1 MSKFKIESI
10 LVEVSTQVFNCT
22 NLNEGKNII
31 ISLLERK
38 NINEVDKKIILHT
51 LSNIKS
57 LSKLQSYVC
66 NSLLKY
72 EGLGVV

>member
-10 LVEVSTQVFNCT
+10 LVEVSTQVFSCT

-51 LSNIKS
+51 LSNIKN

>member
-10 LVEVSTQVFNCT
+10 LVEVSEQVFACT

-38 NINEVDKKIILHT
+38 NINEADKKIMLYT

-57 LSKLQSYVC
+57 LSRLQTYVC

-72 EGLGVV
+72 EGLGV

>member
-1 MSKFKIESI
+1 MTKFKIESI
-10 LVEVSTQVFNCT
+10 LVEVSEQIFTCT
-22 NLNEGKNII
+22 NLKDGKDII

-38 NINEVDKKIILHT
+38 NINEADKKIILYT

-57 LSKLQSYVC
+57 LSRLQTYIC

-72 EGLGVV
+72 EGLGV

>member
-1 MSKFKIESI
+1 MAKFKIESI
-10 LVEVSTQVFNCT
+10 LAEVSEQVFACT
-22 NLNEGKNII
+22 NLKDGKDII

-38 NINEVDKKIILHT
+38 NINEADKKVMLYT

-57 LSKLQSYVC
+57 LSKLQTYVC

-72 EGLGVV
+72 EGLGV

>member
-1 MSKFKIESI
+1 MAKFKIESI
-10 LVEVSTQVFNCT
+10 LAEVSEQVFTCT
-22 NLNEGKNII
+22 NLKDGKDII

-38 NINEVDKKIILHT
+38 NINEADKKVMLYT

-57 LSKLQSYVC
+57 LSKLQTYVC

-72 EGLGVV
+72 EGLGV

>member
-1 MSKFKIESI
+1 MAKFKIESI
-10 LVEVSTQVFNCT
+10 LVEVSEQVFACT
-22 NLNEGKNII
+22 NLKDGKDII

-38 NINEVDKKIILHT
+38 NINEADKKVMLYT

-57 LSKLQSYVC
+57 LSRLQTYVC

-72 EGLGVV
+72 EGLGV

>member
-10 LVEVSTQVFNCT
+10 LVEVSEQVFACT

-38 NINEVDKKIILHT
+38 NINMADKKIMLYT

-57 LSKLQSYVC
+57 LSRLQIYVC

-72 EGLGVV
+72 EGLGV

>member
-1 MSKFKIESI
+1 MTKFKIESI
-10 LVEVSTQVFNCT
+10 LVEVSEQIFACT
-22 NLNEGKNII
+22 NLKDGKDII

-38 NINEVDKKIILHT
+38 NINEADKKIILYT

-57 LSKLQSYVC
+57 LSRLQTYIC

-72 EGLGVV
+72 EGLGV

>member
-10 LVEVSTQVFNCT
+10 LVEVSTQIFSCI

>member
-1 MSKFKIESI
+1 MTKFKIESI
-10 LVEVSTQVFNCT
+10 LVEVSEQIFACT
-22 NLNEGKNII
+22 NLKDGKDII

-38 NINEVDKKIILHT
+38 NINEADKKVMLYT

-57 LSKLQSYVC
+57 LSKLQTYVC

-72 EGLGVV
+72 EGLGV

>member
-1 MSKFKIESI
+1 MAKFKIESI
-10 LVEVSTQVFNCT
+10 LVEVSEQVFACT
-22 NLNEGKNII
+22 NLKDGKDII

-38 NINEVDKKIILHT
+38 NINEADKKVMLYT

-57 LSKLQSYVC
+57 LSKLQTYVC

-72 EGLGVV
+72 EGLGV

>member
-10 LVEVSTQVFNCT
+10 LVEVSEQVFACT

-38 NINEVDKKIILHT
+38 NINEADKKIMLYT
-51 LSNIKS
+51 LSNIKN
-57 LSKLQSYVC
+57 LSRLQTYVC

-72 EGLGVV
+72 EGLGV

>member
-10 LVEVSTQVFNCT
+10 LVEVSTQVFSCT

-57 LSKLQSYVC
+57 LSKLQTYVC